1 MDFRLGFGPMSRE
14 VITAICNYT
23 HDTKRPL
30 MIIAS
35 RNQVDAETGYVMT
48 TPELRELL
56 NTLPTDYVWMCRDH
70 CGPYFLD
77 AEKGLSLKDAVEATK
92 KTIAYDIEQ
101 GFNLIHIDT
110 SRVDDTYGI
119 AEELFKFCID
129 LNPNIR
135 FEFGTEENVG
145 VAAGAIKYK
154 NDVAFA
160 KNIPNLEFVVAQT
173 GSFNP
178 AGTVAIYRYN
188 GTRWIQNTTNV
199 ASTTAITGTNTTW
212 RWTGKTQFSPHGIAN
227 QGGVL
232 PVSLTLFTAEKEA
245 EGAKLNWTTATEQN
259 NKGWSVEKSINGDT
273 YTSLGFVN
281 GNGTTGVT
289 NDYSFNDPKI
299 SGTTY
304 YRLKQEDF
312 DGTIEYSETVVILDA
327 NLGNLS
333 FQLYPNPSKEKVRLT
348 YAGTPLADAVYN
360 IQVLDASGKSISAL
374 NGRITDVCTGF
385 ENLNLQQGIYL
396 VKISD
401 NQKVLNLKMV
411 KE

>member
-48 TPELRELL
+48 TPELRALL

-173 GSFNP
+173 GSLCHEDHQ
-178 AGTVAIYRYN
+178 AGTFEIDTVRDLVRVANEN
-188 GTRWIQNTTNV
+188 GVKLKEHNADYLSADQIKLRKAAGVHAMNIAPQLGVVQTKLLKSMALARGGEEQWTAFSKVVLASNRWKKWTDSEEDEQKVVV
-199 ASTTAITGTNTTW
+199 AGHYCFSGPEYQAILEQLSQHGD
-212 RWTGKTQFSPHGIAN
+212 WTLEVN
-227 QGGVL
+227 QAMYQI
-232 PVSLTLFTAEKEA
+232 F
-245 EGAKLNWTTATEQN
+245 N
-259 NKGWSVEKSINGDT
+259 T
-273 YTSLGFVN
+273 YT
-281 GNGTTGVT
+281 
-289 NDYSFNDPKI
+289 D
-299 SGTTY
+299 
-304 YRLKQEDF
+304 
-312 DGTIEYSETVVILDA
+312 
-327 NLGNLS
+327 NL
-333 FQLYPNPSKEKVRLT
+333 
-348 YAGTPLADAVYN
+348 A
-360 IQVLDASGKSISAL
+360 
-374 NGRITDVCTGF
+374 
-385 ENLNLQQGIYL
+385 
-396 VKISD
+396 
-401 NQKVLNLKMV
+401 
-411 KE
+411 

>member
-35 RNQVDAETGYVMT
+35 RNQVDAESGYVMT
-48 TPELRELL
+48 TPELRQLL
-56 NTLPTDYVWMCRDH
+56 DTLPTDYVWICRDH

-77 AEKGLSLKDAVEATK
+77 TEKGLNLKDAVEATK

-154 NDVAFA
+154 KDVAFA

-173 GSFNP
+173 GSLCHEDHQ
-178 AGTVAIYRYN
+178 AGTFEIDTVRDLVRVANEN
-188 GTRWIQNTTNV
+188 GVKLKEHN
-199 ASTTAITGTNTTW
+199 ADY
-212 RWTGKTQFSPHGIAN
+212 
-227 QGGVL
+227 L
-232 PVSLTLFTAEKEA
+232 TAEQIQLRKAAGVHAMNIAPQLGVVQTKLLKEMTLA
-245 EGAKLNWTTATEQN
+245 RGGEAQWAAFSKVVLASNRWKKWTDSEEDEQ
-259 NKGWSVEKSINGDT
+259 KVVVAGHYCFSSPEYQAILDQISQHGDWTLEVNQAMYQIFNT
-273 YTSLGFVN
+273 YT
-281 GNGTTGVT
+281 
-289 NDYSFNDPKI
+289 D
-299 SGTTY
+299 
-304 YRLKQEDF
+304 
-312 DGTIEYSETVVILDA
+312 
-327 NLGNLS
+327 NL
-333 FQLYPNPSKEKVRLT
+333 
-348 YAGTPLADAVYN
+348 A
-360 IQVLDASGKSISAL
+360 
-374 NGRITDVCTGF
+374 
-385 ENLNLQQGIYL
+385 
-396 VKISD
+396 
-401 NQKVLNLKMV
+401 
-411 KE
+411 